1 MQMKLSSQRFNSLSF
16 RKVKDYLKLFMY
28 AERMVLVNLVHDLTE
43 QASNCFALLQLRRFY
58 RILNELST

>member
-1 MQMKLSSQRFNSLSF
+1 VQMKLSSQRFNSLSF

-43 QASNCFALLQLRRFY
+43 QASNCFAAIEK
-58 RILNELST
+58 IL